1 MTTCGVRP
9 FNQHWPRNRLVA
21 FQALRYHLTI
31 IFNLTF
37 TNKHM
42 DNFITNLNVFIEIN
56 ILQIQPAKW
65 RPFRS
70 GLNIKFTS
78 FNIQQISILLIYIWS
93 NQTRV
98 FKKKTYFVNR
108 TITFLCIQKRQ
119 SIWMVFRHFKWHSY
133 KLSMYSKFPNV
144 ITEN

>member
-1 MTTCGVRP
+1 
-9 FNQHWPRNRLVA
+9 
-21 FQALRYHLTI
+21 
-31 IFNLTF
+31 
-37 TNKHM
+37 M

-98 FKKKTYFVNR
+98 FKKNIFCKSTDY
-108 TITFLCIQKRQ
+108 I
-119 SIWMVFRHFKWHSY
+119 
-133 KLSMYSKFPNV
+133 SMH
-144 ITEN
+144 TEAPINLNGIPSFQMTQL